1 MKVYITGINGFI
13 GQYIT
18 NELSNKNFEIVS
30 IGTTPNFEFEN
41 IKHTHADLSIGMPD
55 TIRFLKD
62 DVVIHLACL
71 PINMSEKEPQYS
83 RKMNFNL
90 AVELAYLCATAGT
103 RFINLSS
110 SEVYGHVEYG
120 SVNEYGRKSPGSIYG
135 HHKLFAEQ
143 EIEYIHKKI
152 GLNFV
157 NLRPSNI
164 FGSRKDGNFRET
176 VDNIFINNCLKGDK
190 IKIYGNLH
198 NSRDFVSIHDVTSA
212 IVKFATFTK
221 AEFENVGN
229 RAYNLASG
237 TETSI
242 VDLAKYVCSML
253 SVPEELAMA
262 TVSDSN
268 IFSRFVGDISLAKKN
283 FNFSNRQNIFDHIRD
298 HCLKYTVS

>member
-13 GQYIT
+13 GQYVA
-18 NELSNKNFEIVS
+18 NELLNRELEIVS
-30 IGTTPNFEFEN
+30 IGTTPNFELKN

-120 SVNEYGRKSPGSIYG
+120 SATENWKKKPQSYYG

-164 FGSRKDGNFRET
+164 FGLRKDGNFRET
-176 VDNIFINNCLKGDK
+176 VENIFINNCLKGDEL
-190 IKIYGNLH
+190 KIYGHLL
-198 NSRDFVSIHDVTSA
+198 NSRDFVSIHDVTST
-212 IVKFATFTK
+212 IVKFATFTNS
-221 AEFENVGN
+221 EFEKVGN

-242 VDLAKYVCSML
+242 IDLAKYVCRML
-253 SVPEELAMA
+253 SVPEELA
-262 TVSDSN
+262 
-268 IFSRFVGDISLAKKN
+268 
-283 FNFSNRQNIFDHIRD
+283 
-298 HCLKYTVS
+298 